1 MLFFISVRR
10 HLRSLSRNTLTSIFT
25 TALDVGVLIGL
36 VELFG
41 VNYVVATWMGTIVGA
56 LSNFFINRHWSFAVG
71 HIRGHWQLARF
82 VPVQAGSSA
91 LHTVGVWL
99 MTEYAHLSYFYS
111 KAIVALVVYL
121 VWNYPMNKF
130 FVFKV
135 WAKPDE
141 TTRP

>member
-1 MLFFISVRR
+1 MKTFT
-10 HLRSLSRNTLTSIFT
+10 RNTLTSCFT
-25 TALDVGVLIGL
+25 TALDFAVLTAL
-36 VELFG
+36 VEIFH
-41 VNYVVATWMGTIVGA
+41 VHYVVAVFFGTVAGA
-56 LSNFFINRHWSFAVG
+56 LSNFFINRHWSFDVG

-99 MTEYAHLSYFYS
+99 MTEHAHLSYFYS

-135 WAKPDE
+135 WSKPDE
-141 TTRP
+141 D